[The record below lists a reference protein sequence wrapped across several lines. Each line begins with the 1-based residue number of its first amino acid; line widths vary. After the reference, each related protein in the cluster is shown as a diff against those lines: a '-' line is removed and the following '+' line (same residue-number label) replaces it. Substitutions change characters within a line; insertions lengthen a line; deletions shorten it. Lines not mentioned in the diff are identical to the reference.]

1 MSGEKMADA
10 KAIPIIAVM
19 ANRFTDDVQKCRKA
33 GMNGHFARLILPKK
47 PLCLPP
53 APVNNTKEA
62 RGRND

>member
-33 GMNGHFARLILPKK
+33 G
-47 PLCLPP
+47 
-53 APVNNTKEA
+53 
-62 RGRND
+62 